1 MTCIFS
7 LTPNSSASSDTC
19 ANSLPK
25 GCWVSEKSR
34 RKVGR
39 AGGGDVTMVGMAGG
53 VVEVMDAFR
62 EKEPNETVVAVVEVD
77 DDRERE

>member
-1 MTCIFS
+1 
-7 LTPNSSASSDTC
+7 
-19 ANSLPK
+19 
-25 GCWVSEKSR
+25 
-34 RKVGR
+34 
-39 AGGGDVTMVGMAGG
+39 MVGMAGG